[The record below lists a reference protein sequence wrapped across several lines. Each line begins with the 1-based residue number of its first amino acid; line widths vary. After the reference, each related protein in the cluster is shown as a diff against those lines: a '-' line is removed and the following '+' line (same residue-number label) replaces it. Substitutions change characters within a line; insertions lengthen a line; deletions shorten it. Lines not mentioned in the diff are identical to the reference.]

1 LTGVGVGWIVL
12 PLLVVADDW
21 ARALGDTH
29 SIAPVLADGIVGG
42 AMGLLIGAW
51 RLGPPG
57 LIGAIG
63 GAIGGAAL
71 PYLAIPPMLGVTA
84 WGVGVYGEYLP
95 GIVAAAVAAGIG
107 MALGARSRVPFRI
120 RPVATV
126 VAGLVV
132 LALWFGFWVMWAQA
146 ARQM

>member
-1 LTGVGVGWIVL
+1 
-12 PLLVVADDW
+12 
-21 ARALGDTH
+21 
-29 SIAPVLADGIVGG
+29 
-42 AMGLLIGAW
+42 
-51 RLGPPG
+51 
-57 LIGAIG
+57 
-63 GAIGGAAL
+63 
-71 PYLAIPPMLGVTA
+71 MLGVTA

-107 MALGARSRVPFRI
+107 MAMGARSRVPFRI

-126 VAGLVV
+126 LVV